1 MTRQLSKACRHKI
14 INKWMVLVLAH
25 AIRIRHRKMAVSF
38 GLQDVVALES
48 TISSI
53 DGARSTLEYRGYN
66 IHDLAQHSSFE
77 EVVFLLLYGH
87 LPTRSEL
94 TAFSQ
99 ELADRRE
106 LPGKIIGVLYNLPTI
121 NYPTV
126 ILRTIYSYLGDM
138 DDHIFVITPEDNRR
152 KAIDLIAK
160 TPTIIAYYQNI
171 REGRPL
177 THPNKA
183 LGHVANFLW
192 MLTGVE
198 PQSVETRALEIDLI
212 LHAEHTLNASTFAA
226 RIAAST
232 LSDMYAGIVSA
243 TGTLFGPLHGGASQ
257 KVITILREL
266 KDKDPKVIADWVE
279 QKLRAGE
286 RIMGFGHRVYKAGDP
301 RVDELRKIV
310 RQLDAVKG
318 NNWLT
323 LSDQLAE
330 IVYQKKGLYSNVDFY
345 AASVYANLGIPD
357 DQYINMF
364 VMARIVGWVVHMMEQ
379 YQNNKLIRP
388 LSKYVGEENRVYTP
402 IDDRATPR

>member
-1 MTRQLSKACRHKI
+1 MSV
-14 INKWMVLVLAH
+14 N
-25 AIRIRHRKMAVSF
+25 F

-48 TISSI
+48 TISRI
-53 DGARSTLEYRGYN
+53 DGARSALEYRGYN

-77 EVVFLLLYGH
+77 EVVFLLLSGH

-99 ELADRRE
+99 ELVERRE

-138 DDHIFVITPEDNRR
+138 DDHIFVINPHENRR

-160 TPTIIAYYQNI
+160 TPTIIAYYQNV
-171 REGRPL
+171 RENRPL
-177 THPNKA
+177 THPNKT

-192 MLTGVE
+192 MLNGAE
-198 PQSVETRALEIDLI
+198 PNSLDVRALDLDLI

-257 KVITILREL
+257 KVIAMLREL
-266 KDKDPKVIADWVE
+266 KDKDAKAMDDWVE
-279 QKLRAGE
+279 QKLLAGE

-301 RVDELRKIV
+301 RVDELRKIGK
-310 RQLDAVKG
+310 QLDAVKG
-318 NNWLT
+318 NNWLA
-323 LSDQLAE
+323 LSDRLAE
-330 IVYQKKGLYSNVDFY
+330 MVYQKKGLYANVDFY
-345 AASVYANLGIPD
+345 AASIYANLGIPD

-364 VMARIVGWVVHMMEQ
+364 VMARIVGWVTHMMEQ

-388 LSKYVGEENRVYTP
+388 LSKYVGEENRAFTP
-402 IDDRATPR
+402 IDKRGASR

>member
-1 MTRQLSKACRHKI
+1 MSV
-14 INKWMVLVLAH
+14 N
-25 AIRIRHRKMAVSF
+25 F

-48 TISSI
+48 TISRI
-53 DGARSTLEYRGYN
+53 DGTRSALEYRGYN

-77 EVVFLLLYGH
+77 EVVFLLLSGR

-99 ELADRRE
+99 ELAERRE

-138 DDHIFVITPEDNRR
+138 DDHIFIINPQENRR

-177 THPNKA
+177 THPNKM

-192 MLTGVE
+192 MLNGVE
-198 PQSVETRALEIDLI
+198 PNSLDVRALNLDLI

-257 KVITILREL
+257 KVIAMLREL
-266 KDKDPKVIADWVE
+266 KDKDAKAMDDWVE
-279 QKLRAGE
+279 QKLHAGE

-301 RVDELRKIV
+301 RVDELRKIGK
-310 RQLDAVKG
+310 QLDAVKG
-318 NNWLT
+318 NNWLA
-323 LSDQLAE
+323 LSDRLAE
-330 IVYQKKGLYSNVDFY
+330 MVYRKKGLYANVDFY
-345 AASVYANLGIPD
+345 AASIYANLGIPD

-364 VMARIVGWVVHMMEQ
+364 VMARIVGWVTHMMEQ

-388 LSKYVGEENRVYTP
+388 LSRYVGEENRVFTP
-402 IDDRATPR
+402 IDKRGASR